1 MTNLIINIVII
12 MNHLLHI
19 RNIIETEIEL
29 VHPGEINLVH
39 PGEINLV
46 HPGEIDLVPQG
57 EIVLV
62 RQGEVGTIR
71 LTRKVLYEID
81 LYHQNEEE
89 VDHLEIVEREDD
101 RIRSLMSS
109 QTMRETIL
117 FS

>member
-19 RNIIETEIEL
+19 RNIIETEIDL
-29 VHPGEINLVH
+29 VHRGEIDLVH

-46 HPGEIDLVPQG
+46 HPGEIDLVP
-57 EIVLV
+57 
-62 RQGEVGTIR
+62 QGEVGTIR

-89 VDHLEIVEREDD
+89 VDHLEIEEREDD

-109 QTMRETIL
+109 HTMREMIL